1 MEAAVKASTTTVTSS
16 VAAQG
21 VFGVRR
27 PVRTVRVGTRR
38 RPRSGLV
45 AVERRRVPARA
56 CPPPAVAEGPY
67 RLTRGARLALT
78 AVALVT
84 MSVVA
89 VRLSGGGSDVT
100 ALVTVTAG
108 DSLWSIARSV
118 EPDGD
123 IGSVV
128 GAIMELNGLTAS
140 EIHPGQRLRIPV
152 P

>member
-1 MEAAVKASTTTVTSS
+1 
-16 VAAQG
+16 
-21 VFGVRR
+21 
-27 PVRTVRVGTRR
+27 
-38 RPRSGLV
+38 
-45 AVERRRVPARA
+45 
-56 CPPPAVAEGPY
+56 
-67 RLTRGARLALT
+67 LALT

-89 VRLSGGGSDVT
+89 VRLSGGDSEVT

-152 P
+152 R